1 MIDSKFIK
9 NCKEL
14 LADDQFKDL
23 YYEFMSG
30 GDSFYGGQAPV
41 DFETWNR
48 FSLDEKATLAE
59 KTLNKTELKIKYP
72 GTFSGPATSDLKLLI
87 GLDEV
92 EFFECDSMQ
101 VTSYTTLLELP
112 KLQSLVLDIYNH
124 STGYVEK
131 EWSVFDALIFVHTN
145 ADRVK
150 STLNNIPKYRK
161 ELDLVR
167 SFGVYPELSANKNP
181 DSNDLD
187 LSFITEEFLYKYF
200 SRENL

>member
-101 VTSYTTLLELP
+101 VTSYTTLLELTN
-112 KLQSLVLDIYNH
+112 LQSVTLDIFNH
-124 STGYVEK
+124 STGYIEK
-131 EWSVFDALIFVHTN
+131 EWSVFDALLFVNT
-145 ADRVK
+145 K
-150 STLNNIPKYRK
+150 SDAFKSRLNNIPKYRK
-161 ELDLVR
+161 ELDLAR
-167 SFGVYPELSANKNP
+167 PFGVYPELSAKITNG
-181 DSNDLD
+181 DSGFDLR
-187 LSFITEEFLYKYF
+187 FITEEFLYKIFYK
-200 SRENL
+200 